1 MVNNNFDNCVSFHI
15 NNGAFLGRIVRLD
28 KVINTILTK
37 HQYPLQVSAVVAEST
52 ALGALLASTL
62 KYKGLFTLQTK
73 SNGPVPMVVVD
84 VNSEGQIR
92 ACADFDEQKII
103 KAQGLRKTVGEIE
116 PAPHFMGE
124 GVLAFTVDQGPET
137 DLYQGIV
144 DLQGKD
150 LSECAIR
157 YFKQSEQI
165 ETYLQLF
172 LQAPETPNDGWKSA
186 GVLLQ
191 KLPHTGGKTKE
202 NSEDMDE
209 AWNQAVVFMQSLQ
222 ADEIFNPELSSADIL
237 HRLYH
242 SDNLQITQSREYS
255 FHCRCSREKLLNTLY
270 AMKNEDINDM
280 CENNKITATCHFCG
294 TRYSFDKGEI
304 ISQ

>member
-1 MVNNNFDNCVSFHI
+1 MNSNFDNCVSFHI

-28 KVINTILTK
+28 QVINTILTK
-37 HQYPLQVSAVVAEST
+37 HQYPVQVSAVVAEST

-92 ACADFDEQKII
+92 ACATFDEQKIL
-103 KAQGLRKTVGEIE
+103 KAQELRKTVGEIE

-124 GVLAFTVDQGPET
+124 GILAFTVDQGPET

-150 LSECAIR
+150 LSECAMR

-172 LQAPETPNDGWKSA
+172 LQAPQHPNDGWKSA

-191 KLPHTGGKTKE
+191 KLPHTGGKTEETAE
-202 NSEDMDE
+202 NMDE

-222 ADEIFNPELSSADIL
+222 SNEIFNPELSSAEIL

-242 SDNLQITQSREYS
+242 SDNLQITQSREYT

-270 AMKNEDINDM
+270 AMKNEDIEDM

-294 TRYSFDKGEI
+294 TQYSFDKGEI

>member
-1 MVNNNFDNCVSFHI
+1 MNNNFDNCVSFHI

-28 KVINTILTK
+28 QVINTILTK
-37 HQYPLQVSAVVAEST
+37 HQYPVQVSAVVAEST

-92 ACADFDEQKII
+92 ACATFDEQKIL
-103 KAQGLRKTVGEIE
+103 KAQELRKTVGEIE

-150 LSECAIR
+150 LSKCAMR

-172 LQAPETPNDGWKSA
+172 LQAPQHPNDGWKSA

-191 KLPHTGGKTKE
+191 KLPHTGGKTEETSE
-202 NSEDMDE
+202 NMDE
-209 AWNQAVVFMQSLQ
+209 AWNQAVVFMQSL
-222 ADEIFNPELSSADIL
+222 
-237 HRLYH
+237 
-242 SDNLQITQSREYS
+242 
-255 FHCRCSREKLLNTLY
+255 
-270 AMKNEDINDM
+270 
-280 CENNKITATCHFCG
+280 
-294 TRYSFDKGEI
+294 
-304 ISQ
+304 